1 MNESNN
7 RTGTPAIVG
16 MLSKVV
22 NQQHA
27 GRPTTARTMLTSE
40 MTAAA
45 GTIGTSWLST
55 AAGPPDSRKVSHS

>member
-1 MNESNN
+1 
-7 RTGTPAIVG
+7 VG
-16 MLSKVV
+16 MLAKVV

-27 GRPTTARTMLTSE
+27 GRPTTARTTSE
-40 MTAAA
+40 MT